1 MHIEKRKK
9 GGTVEVKEESWRD
22 LEVIKRLEHA
32 LGNCISQC
40 ADKDVEEAMQK

>member
-22 LEVIKRLEHA
+22 LEVIKRLET
-32 LGNCISQC
+32 C
-40 ADKDVEEAMQK
+40 ARQLYFSMR